1 MEWTYST
8 LKVGDKDSVSKV
20 VTGED
25 VADFA
30 RISTDNNPVH
40 LDEEFAKTTQFG
52 RRIAHGMFGAGLIS
66 AAIGTKLPGY
76 GTIYMG
82 QDLKFKRPVYLGDT
96 ITAWVEVVEKMD
108 EKKRLKLKTW
118 VENQDG
124 KVVIDGE
131 ALVMF
136 DK

>member
-1 MEWTYST
+1 MEWTYDK

-30 RISTDNNPVH
+30 RISLDNNRVH
-40 LDEEFAKTTQFG
+40 LDEEYAKTTPFG

-66 AAIGTKLPGY
+66 AALGTKLPGY

-82 QDLKFKRPVYLGDT
+82 QNLKFMAPVFLGDT
-96 ITAWVEVVEKMD
+96 IPAWVEVVEKID
-108 EKKRLKLKTW
+108 AKKRLKLKTW

-124 KVVIDGE
+124 KVVIDGD

-136 DK
+136 NK

>member
-1 MEWTYST
+1 MEWTYDK

-40 LDEEFAKTTQFG
+40 LDEEFAKTTAFG

-82 QDLKFKRPVYLGDT
+82 QNLKFMRPVYLGDT
-96 ITAWVEVVEKMD
+96 ITAYVEVIEKID
-108 EKKRLKLKTW
+108 AKKRLKLKTW

-124 KVVIDGE
+124 KVVIDGD

>member
-1 MEWTYST
+1 MEWTFDK
-8 LKVGDKDSVSKV
+8 LKVGDKDSLSKV

-25 VADFA
+25 VTDFA
-30 RISTDNNPVH
+30 RISLDNNPVH
-40 LDEEFAKTTQFG
+40 LDEDFAKTTQFG
-52 RRIAHGMFGAGLIS
+52 RRIAHGIFGAGLIS

-82 QDLKFKRPVYLGDT
+82 QNLKFMAPVFLGDT
-96 ITAWVEVVEKMD
+96 ITARVEVIEKID
-108 EKKRLKLKTW
+108 AKKRLKLRTW

-124 KVVIDGE
+124 KVVIDGD

-136 DK
+136 NK

>member
-1 MEWTYST
+1 MEWTYDK

-40 LDEEFAKTTQFG
+40 LDEEFAKTTAFG

-82 QDLKFKRPVYLGDT
+82 QNLKFMRPVYLGDT
-96 ITAWVEVVEKMD
+96 ITAYVEVTEKID
-108 EKKRLKLKTW
+108 AKKRLKLKTW

-124 KVVIDGE
+124 KVVIDGD

>member
-1 MEWTYST
+1 MSWTYDT
-8 LKVGDKDSVSKV
+8 LKIGSKDCVKKV

-25 VADFA
+25 VELFA
-30 RISTDNNPVH
+30 KISTDNNPVH
-40 LDEEFAKTTQFG
+40 LNEEFAKTTPFK
-52 RRIAHGMFGAGLIS
+52 RRIAHGMFSAGLVS
-66 AAIGTKLPGY
+66 AVLGTKLPGN
-76 GTIYMG
+76 GTIYMS
-82 QDLKFKRPVYLGDT
+82 QSLNFKRPVYLGDEL
-96 ITAWVEVVEKMD
+96 TAWVEVFEKND

-124 KVVIDGE
+124 KAVVDGE

>member
-1 MEWTYST
+1 MEWTYDK

-40 LDEEFAKTTQFG
+40 LDEEFAKTTAFG

-82 QDLKFKRPVYLGDT
+82 QNLKFMRPVYLGDT
-96 ITAWVEVVEKMD
+96 ITAYVEVLEKID
-108 EKKRLKLKTW
+108 AKKRLKLKTW

-124 KVVIDGE
+124 KVVIDGD

>member
-1 MEWTYST
+1 MEWTYDK

-25 VADFA
+25 VTDFA

-82 QDLKFKRPVYLGDT
+82 QNLKFMRPVYLGDT
-96 ITAWVEVVEKMD
+96 ITAWVEVTEKID
-108 EKKRLKLKTW
+108 AKKRLKLKTW

-124 KVVIDGE
+124 KVVIDGD

>member
-1 MEWTYST
+1 MEWTYDK
-8 LKVGDKDSVSKV
+8 LKVGDKDSVSKL
-20 VTGED
+20 VTAED

-96 ITAWVEVVEKMD
+96 ITAWVEIVEKND

-124 KVVIDGE
+124 KTVIDGE
-131 ALVMF
+131 AMVMF

>member
-1 MEWTYST
+1 MSWTYDT
-8 LKVGDKDSVSKV
+8 LKIGSKDCVKKV

-25 VADFA
+25 VELFA
-30 RISTDNNPVH
+30 KISTDNNPVH
-40 LDEEFAKTTQFG
+40 LDEEFAKTTPFK
-52 RRIAHGMFGAGLIS
+52 RRIAHGMFSAGLVS
-66 AAIGTKLPGY
+66 AVLGTKLPGN
-76 GTIYMG
+76 GTIYMS
-82 QDLKFKRPVYLGDT
+82 QSLNFKRPVYLGDEL
-96 ITAWVEVVEKMD
+96 TAWVEVFEKND

-124 KVVIDGE
+124 KAVVDGE

>member
-1 MEWTYST
+1 MEWTYDK

-20 VTGED
+20 VTSED
-25 VADFA
+25 VVDFA

-82 QDLKFKRPVYLGDT
+82 QNLKFMGPVFLGDT
-96 ITAWVEVVEKMD
+96 ITAYVEVLEKID
-108 EKKRLKLKTW
+108 AKKRLKLKTW

-124 KVVIDGE
+124 KVVIDGD

-136 DK
+136 TK